1 MRTLMHL
8 RTLGTV
14 TLAILALSVTAGGT
28 MAAEVWLQ
36 AESFTKTMPDA
47 SVVTMWGFRRMDTGW
62 TNLPGEVA
70 QVPGPRLVVPPGEG
84 LTIHLRNNLPVTA
97 EPISIVIPGQVAA
110 MTPTKFGPGDPN
122 YPDRMRSF
130 TNETAPAGA
139 TADYA
144 WPSLKEGTYL
154 YHSGTHPQV
163 QVQMGLYGAV
173 TKDYA
178 AGQAYSGVSYTK
190 DVLLLYSEVDP
201 ALHAAVA
208 GGTYGPG
215 LAVTSTME
223 YEPKYFLVNGASYPD
238 PTPGLPVLSA
248 GDQVLLRFLNAGL
261 EPHIPMLQGLHVNLV
276 AEDGN
281 KGLGPGGTSAP
292 YPKTLYSVFLPA
304 GQTADAT
311 LVQPVQ
317 AGPCNF
323 AIYDR
328 ALHLTNAASTGGG
341 MYTFIALADSGL
353 PPTRVEDTLM
363 VTKDPSGSILLHWT
377 DLAGGFFYK
386 VYQSTSVGPTSPPFT
401 TLVGTSA
408 SGSAGLSAPMP
419 ASNLVFYQ
427 VAAVASCGTLE
438 GPQN

>member
-1 MRTLMHL
+1 MRIPIRSKTFGLVL
-8 RTLGTV
+8 SAV
-14 TLAILALSVTAGGT
+14 LALGLTTVGT
-28 MAAEVWLQ
+28 RAAEVWLQ
-36 AESFTKTMPDA
+36 AEPFTKTMPDA
-47 SVVTMWGFRRMDTGW
+47 TAVTMWGFVLCDNTF
-62 TNLPGEVA
+62 TPLPG
-70 QVPGPRLVVPPGEG
+70 QVVQSPGPRLVVPPGEG
-84 LTIHLRNNLPVTA
+84 LTVHLRNNLPLTA
-97 EPISIVIPGQVAA
+97 EPISLVIPGQVAA
-110 MTPTKFGPGDPN
+110 MTPVKFGPADPN
-122 YPDRMRSF
+122 YPDRVRSF
-130 TNETAPAGA
+130 TNEAAPGG
-139 TADYA
+139 TADYT

-178 AGQAYSGVSYTK
+178 LGQAYSGVSYTK

-201 ALHAAVA
+201 VLHAAVV

-238 PTPGLPVLSA
+238 PTPGLPVLVA
-248 GDQVLLRFLNAGL
+248 GDQVLFRFLNAGL
-261 EPHIPMLQGLHVNLV
+261 ETHIPLLQGLYVNLV

-292 YPKTLYSVFLPA
+292 YPKILYSVFLPA
-304 GQTADAT
+304 GQTADAM

-328 ALHLTNAASTGGG
+328 ALHLTNAAATNGG
-341 MYTFIALADSGL
+341 MYTFIAVADSGVA
-353 PPTRVEDTLM
+353 PGRVEDTLM
-363 VTKDPSGSILLHWT
+363 VTKDMSGHILLNWT
-377 DLAGGFFYK
+377 DLPGGF
-386 VYQSTSVGPTSPPFT
+386 VYRVYESASVGPTLPPFT
-401 TLVGTSA
+401 NLVGSSA
-408 SGSAGLSAPMP
+408 SGSTGLSVPMP
-419 ASNLVFYQ
+419 ASNLVYYQ
-427 VAAVASCGTLE
+427 IAAAATCGTIE